1 MSVVMLDLLPPSAAV
16 AVGGTLEQS
25 EAPIA
30 ADAVVMVDD
39 VEVLGAYNRCNCA
52 ASDDNPY

>member
-16 AVGGTLEQS
+16 AVGEMAEQPV
-25 EAPIA
+25 AP
-30 ADAVVMVDD
+30 DAVMMVDD